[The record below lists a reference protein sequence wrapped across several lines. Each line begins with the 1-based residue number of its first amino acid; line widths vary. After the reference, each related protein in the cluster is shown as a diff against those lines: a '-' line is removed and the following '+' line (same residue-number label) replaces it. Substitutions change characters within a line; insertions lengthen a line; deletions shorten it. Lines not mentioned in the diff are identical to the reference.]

1 MRNDRIGTLHLT
13 GEDAAC
19 FVHSFFCPSVEEI
32 REHEVIR
39 ARRSEQVTV
48 KSTNDG
54 FTGDVADLDLS
65 FLKGEFREEQVSVTV
80 TMSIK
85 VQTNDFCSANEN
97 SLSQMVTHMFVS
109 APKTEFT
116 SCNTN
121 EIAQMAA

>member
-1 MRNDRIGTLHLT
+1 MRNGRIGTLHLT
-13 GEDAAC
+13 GEDAAS

-32 REHEVIR
+32 REHEAIR
-39 ARRSEQVTV
+39 ARRSGQVNV

-65 FLKGEFREEQVSVTV
+65 FLKEEFREEQVSVTV